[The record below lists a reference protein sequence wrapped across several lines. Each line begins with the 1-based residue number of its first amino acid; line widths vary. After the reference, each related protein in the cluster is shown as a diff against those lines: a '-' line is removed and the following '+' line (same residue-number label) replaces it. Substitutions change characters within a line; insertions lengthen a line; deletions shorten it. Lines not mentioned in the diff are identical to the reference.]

1 MPQYRQNLPQ
11 LSSDVFLTD
20 GGLET
25 SLIFHEGLDLPDFA
39 AFDLLKDKQG
49 YQALYEYFQK
59 YAQLAQTY
67 GVGLILESA
76 TWRANPDWGTKLG
89 YDATALAAVN
99 QKAIALLHT
108 IRQQY
113 ETESSRMVISG
124 CIGPRGDGYQVETA
138 MTPAEAQVYH
148 LPQIE
153 AFRNAEADMVSAVT
167 MTYAEEAIG
176 ITRAAHL
183 VGMPV
188 VISFTV
194 ETDGKLPTGQAL
206 KDAIT
211 QVDTA
216 TGNGPIYYMINCA
229 HPSHFNHVLSADEPW
244 LTRIHGL
251 RANASTKSHAELDE
265 AEELDDGNPQE
276 LGQQYLNLSD
286 ALPSLNILGGCC
298 GTDYQHIEAICK
310 ACLQPRPAVHLY

>member
-11 LSSDVFLTD
+11 LSSDIFLTD

-25 SLIFHEGLDLPDFA
+25 SLIFHEGLDLPEFA
-39 AFDLLKDKQG
+39 AFDLLKDNQG
-49 YQALYEYFQK
+49 YEALYEYFQK
-59 YAQLAQTY
+59 YAQLAQAY

-89 YDATALAAVN
+89 YDAAALAAVN

-108 IRQQY
+108 LRQQY
-113 ETESSRMVISG
+113 ETETSRMVISG
-124 CIGPRGDGYQVETA
+124 CVGPRGDGYQSDTA
-138 MTPAEAQVYH
+138 MTPTEAQVYH

-153 AFRNAEADMVSAVT
+153 AFRDAEVDMVSAVT

-176 ITRAAHL
+176 ITQAAQL
-183 VGMPV
+183 VGMPA

-194 ETDGKLPTGQAL
+194 ETDGNLPTGQTL

-229 HPSHFNHVLSADEPW
+229 HPSHFDHVLSADEPW

-286 ALPSLNILGGCC
+286 ALPSLNVLGGCC
-298 GTDYQHIEAICK
+298 GTDHRHIEAICK

>member
-1 MPQYRQNLPQ
+1 MPQYQQNLPQ

-25 SLIFHEGLDLPDFA
+25 TLIFHQGIDLPYFA
-39 AFDLLKDKQG
+39 AFDLLQDNPG
-49 YQALYEYFQK
+49 YQALYEYFQR
-59 YAQLAQTY
+59 YARLAQTY

-89 YDATALAAVN
+89 YDAAALAAVN
-99 QKAIALLHT
+99 RKAIALLHT

-124 CIGPRGDGYQVETA
+124 CVGPRGDGYQVDTA
-138 MTPAEAQVYH
+138 MAPAEAQAYH

-153 AFRNAEADMVSAVT
+153 AFREAEADMVSAVT
-167 MTYAEEAIG
+167 MTYVEEAIG
-176 ITRAAHL
+176 ITRAAQR
-183 VGMPV
+183 VGMPA

-194 ETDGKLPTGQAL
+194 ETDGQLPTGQAL
-206 KDAIT
+206 KDAIA
-211 QVDTA
+211 QVDAA
-216 TGNGPIYYMINCA
+216 TNNGPIYYMINCA
-229 HPSHFNHVLSADEPW
+229 HPSHFDQVLSANEPW

-265 AEELDDGNPQE
+265 AVELDDGNPQE

-286 ALPSLNILGGCC
+286 ALPNLNVLGGCC
-298 GTDYQHIEAICK
+298 GTDHRHIEAICK
-310 ACLQPRPAVHLY
+310 ACLQPRPAAHLY